1 MILRDHPC
9 WPRSRASRAAWA
21 RARRIDKARVFATK
35 RIEEAAKRVH
45 RVLTLAGYDDPAE
58 TLTREMLS
66 NKELVDQ
73 VLHLVFT
80 RALDGAARREA

>member
-1 MILRDHPC
+1 
-9 WPRSRASRAAWA
+9 
-21 RARRIDKARVFATK
+21 VFATK
-35 RIEEAAKRVH
+35 RIEEAATRVN
-45 RVLTLAGYDDPAE
+45 RVLTAVGYGDPAQ
-58 TLTREMLS
+58 TLTREMRS